1 MGTVSN
7 FVRDM
12 IYLIDMPGSSI
23 SKWHYVYVLRSEKD
37 NNLYIGYT
45 IDLAKR
51 LRQHNAKKNFSTKS
65 RTPFELI
72 YAEAALNEAD
82 ARRREGYFKTS
93 QGRRFL
99 KLRLREYF
107 KLRNFE

>member
-1 MGTVSN
+1 
-7 FVRDM
+7 
-12 IYLIDMPGSSI
+12 MPGSSI

-37 NNLYIGYT
+37 KNLYIGHT
-45 IDLAKR
+45 VDLKR
-51 LRQHNAKKNFSTKS
+51 RFVQHNAKKNFSTKS

-72 YAEAALNEAD
+72 YAEATLNEND
-82 ARRREGYFKTS
+82 AKRREGYFKTS

-107 KLRNFE
+107 KLTD